1 MEREKTIAVAGAD
14 KRSQA
19 MRAALA
25 ETGYRIVG
33 LADRK
38 DALAAVLPMPYT
50 LDGKTVKD
58 TDISLEELFG
68 SLEDRF
74 VVLGGRLDLYAYCLA
89 MNSGVRLFDYYDQEP
104 VKIKNAA
111 LTADGA
117 MAMAP
122 VDLGI
127 QLCNC
132 RVLVC
137 GFGRTGKALANRL
150 RGAGAMVTVSAR
162 KETDLA
168 WIEALGCQAMD
179 AEHLNLE
186 GFDLVMNTVPVRL
199 LTEER
204 IASMK
209 KDAAII
215 DLASAPFGTD
225 FEAAKRRGI
234 TALTAPSL
242 PARVFPEKAGR
253 ILAKSAICLLKEAGC
268 GI

>member
-1 MEREKTIAVAGAD
+1 
-14 KRSQA
+14 
-19 MRAALA
+19 
-25 ETGYRIVG
+25 
-33 LADRK
+33 
-38 DALAAVLPMPYT
+38 
-50 LDGKTVKD
+50 
-58 TDISLEELFG
+58 
-68 SLEDRF
+68 
-74 VVLGGRLDLYAYCLA
+74 
-89 MNSGVRLFDYYDQEP
+89 
-104 VKIKNAA
+104 
-111 LTADGA
+111 
-117 MAMAP
+117 
-122 VDLGI
+122 
-127 QLCNC
+127 
-132 RVLVC
+132 
-137 GFGRTGKALANRL
+137 
-150 RGAGAMVTVSAR
+150 MVTVSAR